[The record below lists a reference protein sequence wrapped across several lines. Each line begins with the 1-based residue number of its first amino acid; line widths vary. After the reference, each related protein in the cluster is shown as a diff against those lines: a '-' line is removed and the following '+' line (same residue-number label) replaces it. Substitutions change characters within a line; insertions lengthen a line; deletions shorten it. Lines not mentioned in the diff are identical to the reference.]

1 MKKLFPVAAVMS
13 ASAAIALA
21 AVTMFSSIVE
31 AKPSVEDGLSIYK
44 FCGQM
49 GKDASN
55 MYILKER
62 GFDKQFVI
70 EAVVSEG
77 GSESYAQFL
86 ADATYELRTGMAPA
100 YVHVG
105 MSKAC
110 VKAMTKE
117 AVK

>member
-1 MKKLFPVAAVMS
+1 MKKL
-13 ASAAIALA
+13 LA
-21 AVTMFSSIVE
+21 AVIMSVAAIG
-31 AKPSVEDGLSIYK
+31 AAQARPSVEDGLSIYK

-49 GKDASN
+49 GKDVSN

-62 GFDKQFVI
+62 GFDKQYVV
-70 EAVVSEG
+70 EAVVSGG
-77 GSESYAQFL
+77 GSESYAKFL
-86 ADATYELRTGMAPA
+86 AGATYELKTGMAPA
-100 YVHVG
+100 YVQVG

>member
-1 MKKLFPVAAVMS
+1 MKKLLAVVIMSVAAIGTS
-13 ASAAIALA
+13 QA
-21 AVTMFSSIVE
+21 

-49 GKDASN
+49 GKDVSN

-62 GFDKQFVI
+62 GFEKQYVI

-86 ADATYELRTGMAPA
+86 ADATYELKTGMTPA
-100 YVHVG
+100 YVQVG
-105 MSKAC
+105 MSKTC
-110 VKAMTKE
+110 VKAMTKD

>member
-1 MKKLFPVAAVMS
+1 MKKLFAAVIISM
-13 ASAAIALA
+13 AAIGA
-21 AVTMFSSIVE
+21 AQA

-49 GKDASN
+49 GKDVSN

-62 GFDKQFVI
+62 GFDK
-70 EAVVSEG
+70 EYVVEVLIANG

-86 ADATYELRTGMAPA
+86 ADATYELRTGMVPA
-100 YVHVG
+100 YVKVG

>member
-1 MKKLFPVAAVMS
+1 MKKL
-13 ASAAIALA
+13 LA
-21 AVTMFSSIVE
+21 AVVMSVAVIGTAQA
-31 AKPSVEDGLSIYK
+31 AKPTVEDAISIQK

-49 GKDASN
+49 GKDVSN

-62 GFDKQFVI
+62 GFDKQYVI
-70 EAVVSEG
+70 EAVLSEG
-77 GSESYAQFL
+77 GSKSYAKFL
-86 ADATYELRTGMAPA
+86 ADATYELKTGMTPA
-100 YVHVG
+100 YVQAG

>member
-1 MKKLFPVAAVMS
+1 MKKLLAVIMS
-13 ASAAIALA
+13 IAAISTAQA
-21 AVTMFSSIVE
+21 AS
-31 AKPSVEDGLSIYK
+31 PSVEDGLSIYK

-49 GKDASN
+49 GKDVSN

-62 GFDKQFVI
+62 GFDKQYVI

-86 ADATYELRTGMAPA
+86 ADATYELKTGMTPA
-100 YVHVG
+100 YVQVG

>member
-1 MKKLFPVAAVMS
+1 MKKL
-13 ASAAIALA
+13 LA
-21 AVTMFSSIVE
+21 AVIMSVAAIGTAQA

-49 GKDASN
+49 GKDVSN

-62 GFDKQFVI
+62 GFDKQYVI

-86 ADATYELRTGMAPA
+86 ADATYELKTGMTPA
-100 YVHVG
+100 YVQVG

-110 VKAMTKE
+110 VKAMTKD

>member
-1 MKKLFPVAAVMS
+1 MS
-13 ASAAIALA
+13 VTAIGTAQA
-21 AVTMFSSIVE
+21 E
-31 AKPSVEDGLSIYK
+31 KPTVEDAISIHK

-49 GKDASN
+49 GKDVSN

-62 GFDKQFVI
+62 GFDKKY
-70 EAVVSEG
+70 VVEVLIANG

-86 ADATYELRTGMAPA
+86 ADATYELRTGMVPA
-100 YVHVG
+100 YVQVG

-110 VKAMTKE
+110 VKAMTKD

>member
-1 MKKLFPVAAVMS
+1 MKKL
-13 ASAAIALA
+13 LA
-21 AVTMFSSIVE
+21 AVIMSVVVIGTAQA
-31 AKPSVEDGLSIYK
+31 AKPTVEDAISVQK

-49 GKDASN
+49 GKDVSN

-62 GFDKQFVI
+62 GFDK
-70 EAVVSEG
+70 EYVVEVLIANG

-86 ADATYELRTGMAPA
+86 ADATYELRTGMVPT
-100 YVHVG
+100 YVQVG

>member
-1 MKKLFPVAAVMS
+1 MKKLLTAVIMSVAAIGT
-13 ASAAIALA
+13 AQA
-21 AVTMFSSIVE
+21 

-49 GKDASN
+49 GKDVSN

-62 GFDKQFVI
+62 GFDKKY
-70 EAVVSEG
+70 VVELLVANG
-77 GSESYAQFL
+77 GSESYAKFL
-86 ADATYELRTGMAPA
+86 ADATYELKTGMTPA
-100 YVHVG
+100 YVQVG

-110 VKAMTKE
+110 VKSMTKD

>member
-1 MKKLFPVAAVMS
+1 MKKLLAVVIMSVAAIGT
-13 ASAAIALA
+13 AQAAA
-21 AVTMFSSIVE
+21 
-31 AKPSVEDGLSIYK
+31 PSVEDGLSIYK

-49 GKDASN
+49 GKDVSN

-62 GFDKQFVI
+62 GFDKQYVV

-86 ADATYELRTGMAPA
+86 ADATYELKTGMTPA
-100 YVHVG
+100 YVQVG

>member
-1 MKKLFPVAAVMS
+1 MKKLLAVVIMSVAAIGT
-13 ASAAIALA
+13 AQA
-21 AVTMFSSIVE
+21 
-31 AKPSVEDGLSIYK
+31 AKPSVEDGLSIQK

-49 GKDASN
+49 GKDVSN

-62 GFDKQFVI
+62 GFDKQYVI

-77 GSESYAQFL
+77 GSKSYAQFL
-86 ADATYELRTGMAPA
+86 ADATYELKTGMTPA
-100 YVHVG
+100 YVQVG

>member
-1 MKKLFPVAAVMS
+1 MKKLLAIVIMSVAAISTVQ
-13 ASAAIALA
+13 A
-21 AVTMFSSIVE
+21 

-49 GKDASN
+49 GKDVSN

-62 GFDKQFVI
+62 GFDKQYVI

-77 GSESYAQFL
+77 GIESYAQFL
-86 ADATYELRTGMAPA
+86 ADATYELKTGMTPA
-100 YVHVG
+100 YVQVG